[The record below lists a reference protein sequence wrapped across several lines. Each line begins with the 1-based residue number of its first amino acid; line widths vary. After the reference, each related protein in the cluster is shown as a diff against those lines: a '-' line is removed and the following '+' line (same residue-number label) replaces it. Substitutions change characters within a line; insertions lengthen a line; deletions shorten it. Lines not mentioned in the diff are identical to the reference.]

1 MTNPTKNL
9 FDFAKGLEM
18 EHLEEFDDYDEFKSQ
33 WKLDP
38 KASFKNFWDGLS
50 EQEKKEFEVVFG
62 KPLGDNF

>member
-33 WKLDP
+33 WKSDP
-38 KASFKNFWDGLS
+38 QKSFKAFWDSLPDS
-50 EQEKKEFEVVFG
+50 EKRDFQEAFG
-62 KPLGDNF
+62 ERT